1 MARRREKLSRAPI
14 VEAVI
19 DIRIV
24 SVEGTKVDDF
34 AAAGDRLK
42 GDYPSQKPMRSVH
55 ATFSLS
61 AEEISQKHADVGV
74 VFQSADGHS
83 LAQFRLDGFTFNRLE
98 PYTDW
103 PTVFGEAL
111 RLWQIYAELHPRA
124 MVTRLA
130 VRYINR
136 MTISEGGSLADYLE
150 APPTLPAE
158 VPQALREYLMRVVV
172 QDPEKQMSAVL
183 VQALEPGPAEA
194 TGSILLDVDAFR
206 ELRRPLEPS
215 DGEIERIFGEL
226 REMKNRIFY
235 ASITEKAAEAYA

>member
-19 DIRIV
+19 DIRV
-24 SVEGTKVDDF
+24 APMEGTKVGDF
-34 AAAGDRLK
+34 DAATVFLK
-42 GDYPSQKPMRSVH
+42 GDYPTQKPMRSVH
-55 ATFSLS
+55 ATFSLN
-61 AEEISQKHADVGV
+61 AEEMSQKHADVGV
-74 VFQSADGHS
+74 VFQSRDERS
-83 LAQFRLDGFTFNRLE
+83 LAQFRLDGFTFNRLV

-111 RLWQIYAELHPRA
+111 RVWRIYAELYPQVLA
-124 MVTRLA
+124 TRLA

-136 MTISEGGSLADYLE
+136 MTIGEGGSLADYLT
-150 APPTLPAE
+150 APPILPAE
-158 VPQALREYLMRVVV
+158 VPQALREYLTRLVV

-206 ELRRPLEPS
+206 ELRRPLKPS
-215 DGEIERIFGEL
+215 DGEIERIFAEL

-235 ASITEKAAEAYA
+235 ASITEKAAEAYE